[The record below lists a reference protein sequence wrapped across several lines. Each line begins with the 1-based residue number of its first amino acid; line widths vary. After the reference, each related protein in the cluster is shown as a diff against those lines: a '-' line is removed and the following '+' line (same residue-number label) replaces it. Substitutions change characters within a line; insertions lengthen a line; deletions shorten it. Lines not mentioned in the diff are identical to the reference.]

1 MGKDNIYGQ
10 DIGFTGDKVQTPN
23 MVMEPAFA
31 YQFER
36 VGDKTLEDYLALPE
50 GTRVEMIDGVFY
62 DMASTSYGHQGIS
75 GEIWNAFSS
84 YIKKNHG
91 QCKTNQ
97 DVDVQ
102 LFGDNRT
109 VVRPDVFIVCDR
121 KKITLNRLVGAPDLI
136 VEVVSPGNWKMDV
149 YLKKKKYMEAGVREY
164 WLVFPKDQ
172 KVQVYRFEESQTPET
187 VEPKEYTFA
196 DRVPVGIWEDRCEV
210 DFAAVYEEVRFL
222 YEG

>member
-1 MGKDNIYGQ
+1 MGKDNVYDQ
-10 DIGFTGDKVQTPN
+10 DKILETKDKTMPN

-31 YQFER
+31 YQFDR
-36 VGDKTLEDYLALPE
+36 IGDRTLEDYLALPE

-62 DMASTSYGHQGIS
+62 DMASASFGHQGIS
-75 GEIWNAFSS
+75 GESRGVFSS

-91 QCKTNQ
+91 QCKTYQ

-102 LFGDNRT
+102 LFGDDRT
-109 VVRPDVFIVCDR
+109 VVRPDVFVVCDR
-121 KKITLNRLVGAPDLI
+121 DKITPNRLVGAPDLI

-149 YLKKKKYMEAGVREY
+149 YLKKKQYMEAGVREY

-172 KVQVYRFEESQTPET
+172 KVQVYRYEESCIPET

-196 DRVPVGIWEDRCEV
+196 DKVPVGIWDGRCEV
-210 DFAAVYEEVRFL
+210 DFVEVYAEVRFL